1 MYEYLRGTVV
11 SRGEGAVVL
20 EAGGIGYRLVVSAS
34 TLRRV
39 PPQGEA
45 RLFAHLVIRDD
56 SHDLIGFA
64 DVEER
69 ALFRQLLQV
78 TGVGPALALALL
90 SAYEPAALAAH
101 IASGQ
106 LALLTRVRGVGKRT
120 GERILVELRDR
131 LAKGAGAAAAP
142 SPVAGPR
149 AEAALALCALGLGR
163 AEAEQRLAAVEGD
176 DLSLE
181 ELVKRA
187 LKR

>member
-1 MYEYLRGTVV
+1 MYDYLRGTVV

-20 EAGGIGYRLVVSAS
+20 DVDGIGYRLTVSAS

-39 PPQGEA
+39 APHGEA
-45 RLFAHLVIRDD
+45 KLFAHLVIRDD
-56 SHDLIGFA
+56 SHDLVGFA
-64 DVEER
+64 DPEER
-69 ALFRQLLQV
+69 ALFRQLVQV

-90 SAYEPAALAAH
+90 SAYEPAALASH

-131 LAKGAGAAAAP
+131 LAKGASAAAP
-142 SPVAGPR
+142 SEVKGPR
-149 AEAALALCALGLGR
+149 AEAAVALCALGLGR
-163 AEAEQRLAAVEGD
+163 AEAEQRLAAVQGD
-176 DLSLE
+176 DLTLE
-181 ELVKRA
+181 DLVKRA